1 MGEERKKK
9 RESFPLTEDEG
20 WSRTWVTDLMAF
32 CFSWTIDAEYKYR
45 CGMSRAGTV
54 GNRGEN
60 FKDDDKSI

>member
-1 MGEERKKK
+1 
-9 RESFPLTEDEG
+9 
-20 WSRTWVTDLMAF
+20 MAF

-54 GNRGEN
+54 GNRAEN